1 MIAAM
6 LTAGAA
12 WVAPGRA
19 WVQVARWDMNERS
32 GSTMID
38 SVAGRHGTTT
48 DVQTGQPGYSGL
60 AYAFN
65 GTSSYASVRSVDAL
79 NPGSRDIRL
88 TIYIKTTH
96 RPDTPDW
103 DLFRKGY
110 AYKSP
115 GRYKME
121 YQPTGQAS
129 CDFADRA
136 ESHGAGRVMGGPDL
150 ADGRWH
156 QISCTKTATS
166 IELTVDSQ
174 TVATK
179 EVRLGAIANTDPV
192 VLGTYRGSGSGPA
205 GHFLG
210 TLDEAVLEMR

>member
-1 MIAAM
+1 M
-6 LTAGAA
+6 
-12 WVAPGRA
+12 V
-19 WVQVARWDMNERS
+19 
-32 GSTMID
+32 D
-38 SVAGRHGTTT
+38 SVAGRHGATT
-48 DVQTGQPGYSGL
+48 DVQTGQPGHSGL

-65 GTSSYASVRSVDAL
+65 GKSSYAEVPSVDAL

-88 TIYIKTTH
+88 TIYIMTTR
-96 RPDTPDW
+96 RPKTPDW

-121 YQPTGQAS
+121 YHPSGQAS

-136 ESHGAGRVMGGPDL
+136 ESHGAGRVIGGPDL

-156 QISCTKTATS
+156 KVSCTKTATS
-166 IELTVDSQ
+166 IELAVDSQ

-179 EVRLGAIANTDPV
+179 EVRLGAIANTDPI
-192 VLGTYRGSGSGPA
+192 VLGTYRGSGPGPA

-210 TLDEAVLEMR
+210 TLDQAVLEMR